1 MDLIRNHE
9 EIEVLIVGAER
20 VDGVRGTLVDKYLVI
35 AGGLQNRA
43 SLAERV
49 SASERPQRVDYVLNK
64 LTSQRVAGLEP
75 SERIAALVAI
85 GSGDDAVTQGGNRVR
100 FHRLGRRCVGR
111 ARGRL
116 RTITV
121 GSPPPGFR
129 GAGGARLLGAL

>member
-1 MDLIRNHE
+1 MDLIRNLE

-49 SASERPQRVDYVLNK
+49 SASERPQRVDYVLNE

-75 SERIAALVAI
+75 SERIAAL

-111 ARGRL
+111 ARARS
-116 RTITV
+116 RTITA
-121 GSPPPGFR
+121 GSPRPGFR
-129 GAGGARLLGAL
+129 GTGGARLLGAL